1 MLELILPVAP
11 SVNTYYRKFNNRM
24 IISEKG
30 RDYQKQ
36 VQEIVRKEKPKSFQ
50 ADDRLRLEVD
60 FYPPDKRRRDLDNFC
75 GKALQDSLQYSGIYY
90 DDEQIDSV
98 EYTRCEIDRKNPR
111 MEVRLE
117 KIQEFDLVE
126 VEDDDEDFVK
136 GEFTFQDLLLLCEI
150 IGRHIL
156 EITPEDLD
164 YWEALEEQ
172 YDESFPY
179 EKTDLFIRLIYLLG
193 EEVFNKQLNPEG
205 LAIEEITEFNKR
217 LGSKVNLN

>member
-1 MLELILPVAP
+1 VLELILPVAP

-24 IISEKG
+24 IVSEKG
-30 RDYQKQ
+30 RNYQKQ

-75 GKALQDSLQYSGIYY
+75 GKALQDSLQYSGIYF

-117 KIQEFDLVE
+117 RIQEFDLVE
-126 VEDDDEDFVK
+126 VEDDDEDFVR

-172 YDESFPY
+172 YDKDFPY

-205 LAIEEITEFNKR
+205 LAIEEIIEFNKR

>member
-24 IISEKG
+24 VVSEKG
-30 RDYQKQ
+30 RNYQKQ
-36 VQEIVRKEKPKSFQ
+36 VQEIVQQEKPKSFR

-126 VEDDDEDFVK
+126 IEGDDVDYVK

-156 EITPEDLD
+156 DITPEDLE
-164 YWEALEEQ
+164 YWEALEEHH
-172 YDESFPY
+172 DENFPY

-193 EEVFNKQLNPEG
+193 EEVFNKELNPG
-205 LAIEEITEFNKR
+205 SLAISEITEFNKR
-217 LGSKVNLN
+217 LGSKVSLN

>member
-24 IISEKG
+24 IVSEKG
-30 RDYQKQ
+30 RNYQKQ
-36 VQEIVRKEKPKSFQ
+36 VQEIVQKEKPKSFR

-117 KIQEFDLVE
+117 KIQEFGLVE
-126 VEDDDEDFVK
+126 IEGDEVDYVK

-156 EITPEDLD
+156 DSTPEDLE
-164 YWEALEEQ
+164 YWEALEEHH
-172 YDESFPY
+172 DENFPY

-193 EEVFNKQLNPEG
+193 EEVFNRELNPG
-205 LAIEEITEFNKR
+205 SLAISEITEFNKR
-217 LGSKVNLN
+217 LGSKVSLN

>member
-24 IISEKG
+24 VVSEKG
-30 RDYQKQ
+30 RNYQKQ
-36 VQEIVRKEKPKSFQ
+36 VQEIVQQEKPKSFR

-117 KIQEFDLVE
+117 KIQEFGLVE
-126 VEDDDEDFVK
+126 IEGDDVDYVK

-156 EITPEDLD
+156 DNTPDDLE
-164 YWEALEEQ
+164 YWEALEEHH
-172 YDESFPY
+172 DENFPY

-193 EEVFNKQLNPEG
+193 EEVFNKELNPG
-205 LAIEEITEFNKR
+205 SLAISEITEFNKR
-217 LGSKVNLN
+217 LGSKVSLN

>member
-24 IISEKG
+24 IVSEKG
-30 RDYQKQ
+30 RNYQKQ
-36 VQEIVRKEKPKSFQ
+36 VQEIVRKEKPESFQ

-75 GKALQDSLQYSGIYY
+75 GKALQDSLQYSGIYF

-117 KIQEFDLVE
+117 RIQEFDLVE
-126 VEDDDEDFVK
+126 VEDDDEDFVR

-164 YWEALEEQ
+164 YWEALEDQ
-172 YDESFPY
+172 YDEDFPY

-205 LAIEEITEFNKR
+205 LAIEEIIEFNKR

>member
-24 IISEKG
+24 VVSEKG
-30 RDYQKQ
+30 RNYQKQ
-36 VQEIVRKEKPKSFQ
+36 VQEIVQLEKPKSFR

-117 KIQEFDLVE
+117 KIQEFGLVE
-126 VEDDDEDFVK
+126 IEGDDVDYVK
-136 GEFTFQDLLLLCEI
+136 GEFTFQDLLMLCEI
-150 IGRHIL
+150 LGRHIL
-156 EITPEDLD
+156 DITPDDLE
-164 YWEALEEQ
+164 YWEALEEHH
-172 YDESFPY
+172 DENFPY

-193 EEVFNKQLNPEG
+193 EEVFNKELNPG
-205 LAIEEITEFNKR
+205 SLAISEITEFNKR
-217 LGSKVNLN
+217 LGSKVSLN

>member
-24 IISEKG
+24 VVSEKG
-30 RDYQKQ
+30 RNYQKK
-36 VQEIVRKEKPKSFQ
+36 VQEIVQQEKPKSFR

-126 VEDDDEDFVK
+126 IEGDDVDYVK

-156 EITPEDLD
+156 DITPDDLE
-164 YWEALEEQ
+164 YWEALEEHH
-172 YDESFPY
+172 DENFPY

-193 EEVFNKQLNPEG
+193 EEVFNKELNPG
-205 LAIEEITEFNKR
+205 SLAVSEITEFNKR
-217 LGSKVNLN
+217 LGSKVSLN